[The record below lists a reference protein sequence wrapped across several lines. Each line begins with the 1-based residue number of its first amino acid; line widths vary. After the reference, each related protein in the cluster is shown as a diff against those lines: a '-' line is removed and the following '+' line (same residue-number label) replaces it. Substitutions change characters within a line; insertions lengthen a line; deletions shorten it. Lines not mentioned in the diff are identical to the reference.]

1 VSDLAEVFRRQAGHF
16 EALGSPVYA
25 RLAERLALEPAP
37 ARDVLGDDESW
48 DAALRLFG
56 AVHFLV
62 LSGVAPNAL
71 SGEGEAFRDALER
84 HADVIRR
91 RVQEQRVQTN
101 EVQRCIALLPAFLT
115 VARETGLP
123 LELLEL
129 GPSAGLNLLADRYRY
144 RYANGSWGSDAAVL
158 GLVADERRGRVSG
171 DLLTQQLTVRRRRGI
186 DLAPVDA
193 TSEVGNLL
201 LRSFVWPG
209 LDDRVA
215 RLEAAVATLRGT
227 PERPELIEG
236 DYVRLL
242 PGLLNE
248 RPADA
253 VTVVFQTA
261 STGYLPVAA
270 AAELRASLETAGD
283 DGRPLAWVSTRRHDE
298 RQGESDDHY
307 ELEVRVWPGEP
318 RLAAYLDFHGNW
330 LDWRL

>member
-1 VSDLAEVFRRQAGHF
+1 MSDLAEVFRRQAVQF

-25 RLAERLALEPAP
+25 RLAERLALEPAA
-37 ARDVLGDDESW
+37 ARDLLGDDESW
-48 DAALRLFG
+48 DAGLRLFG

-62 LSGVAPNAL
+62 LSGLAPKAL
-71 SGEGEAFRDALER
+71 SGDWEEFWDALER
-84 HADVIRR
+84 HADVLRR
-91 RVQEQRVQTN
+91 RVREQGVQTN

-144 RYANGSWGSDAAVL
+144 RYANGSWGSAAAL
-158 GLVADERRGRVSG
+158 LELVADERGGRVPAG
-171 DLLTQQLTVRRRRGI
+171 VLTQELVVRRRRGI

-193 TSEVGNLL
+193 TSEEGYLL
-201 LRSFVWPG
+201 LRSFLWPG
-209 LDDRVA
+209 LDDRIA
-215 RLEAAVATLRGT
+215 RLEAAVAALRSA

-236 DYVRLL
+236 DYVHLL
-242 PGLLNE
+242 PELLSA
-248 RPADA
+248 RPEDA

-261 STGYLPVAA
+261 STGYLAAAA
-270 AAELRASLETAGD
+270 AAELRGSLETAGA

-298 RQGESDDHY
+298 RQGESGEYY
-307 ELEVRVWPGEP
+307 ELELRVWPGEP